1 MASRYTKQGET
12 DRNCG
17 HLIVLT
23 LTSGRLGLQRDV
35 SVLLRAV
42 TQPAD
47 LSQRLFAAEA
57 ACKAVEASAVTDVAE
72 TETGV
77 WNVSKVDPAG
87 LVAEPP
93 PVQALRVV
101 VSPGGGVEP
110 LAQHGHAVLP
120 VEVAQTARPVALHG
134 LTDQVISPGVAA
146 VEGDP
151 RQSPRA
157 VRLLDE
163 DGRVRVQAE
172 AGQVVL
178 GESLLD
184 ARQAAGVELVPGEA
198 LLQVVREVEAA
209 AEAGEVRHTQSGGRR
224 KLRSCRG

>member
-57 ACKAVEASAVTDVAE
+57 ACKAVEAAAVTDVAE

-77 WNVSKVDPAG
+77 WNVTEVDPAG

-93 PVQALRVV
+93 PVQALCVV

-134 LTDQVISPGVAA
+134 LTDQVISPGVPPVQRDA
-146 VEGDP
+146 
-151 RQSPRA
+151 RQTSRP
-157 VRLLDE
+157 VSLLDE
-163 DGRVRVQAE
+163 DGSVGVQTKAR
-172 AGQVVL
+172 QVVL
-178 GESLLD
+178 RQRLLD
-184 ARQAAGVELVPGEA
+184 PTRVELIPREA
-198 LLQVVREVEAA
+198 LLQMVGEIETG
-209 AEAGEVRHTQSGGRR
+209 AEAGEVWHAQPGGPCQ
-224 KLRSCRG
+224 LRGC